1 MALLM
6 NATSTARMNQQVL
19 NSAPDSTSVTEHN
32 AEHVKRHDPRIY
44 AFSIPVKRNYR

>member
-6 NATSTARMNQQVL
+6 NATSTARMNQHIL
-19 NSAPDSTSVTEHN
+19 NSAPDSVTEHN
-32 AEHVKRHDPRIY
+32 AEHVKLHDPRIY